1 VGAIQRGLEVCHRDL
16 WYCATPLRGW
26 LASYFAAQVAA
37 LLLYF
42 VGYASLCD
50 SSGGWDWD
58 EDVRG

>member
-1 VGAIQRGLEVCHRDL
+1 MVLRDAGAEVVGGIF
-16 WYCATPLRGW
+16 T
-26 LASYFAAQVAA
+26 AQVAA

-42 VGYASLCD
+42 VGYASICD